1 MNEMTWVSI
10 VILGPG
16 AVAIF
21 LWFLKDVKDLL
32 KTLRKEGSKTHLND

>member
-1 MNEMTWVSI
+1 MNTMTWLSI

-16 AVAIF
+16 AVLIF

-32 KTLRKEGSKTHLND
+32 KTLGKRQ